1 LRGGSL
7 LAIGEEVQAMSE
19 EKSRRPVIIF
29 DTTLRDGE
37 QSPGVS
43 LTVAEKLE
51 IARQLA
57 RLRVDVIEAGFPI
70 TSPGDFAAV
79 KAIAAEVKGPVIC
92 ALARAARADIERAW
106 EAVAEAEKPRIHT
119 FIATSPI
126 HMKYKLRKTP
136 AEVLKAAVAAVE
148 LAKSFTPDVEFSAED
163 ATRSDPEFLVEIFS
177 AVIAAGA
184 TTINVPDTVGY
195 TTPEEFFRL
204 ITFLREKVAGADKVT
219 FSVHCHNDLGLAV
232 ANSLAAVAA
241 GADQVECTINGIGER
256 AGNASLEEVV
266 MALKT
271 RADQYGRTS
280 SVYTPEISRTSLLV
294 ERLTGMPVQPNKA
307 VVGANAFAHES
318 GIHQDGVLKERTTY
332 EIMRPEDI
340 GLASNRLVLGKHSG
354 RHAFRERLAALGYNL
369 SDEEL
374 ERAFT
379 RFKEVADRK
388 KEITERDLEAIVQA
402 ELPVE
407 AGELALESFQ
417 VTSGNQTVPMA
428 QVSVIFR
435 GERRTE
441 AATGNGPVHAV
452 YQALNRAVGISP
464 ELREYSLKAV
474 TAGGDALGEA
484 TVRLEWEGESY
495 TGRGLAPDVVEASAR
510 AYAAALNKLL
520 AASKTGSEKKATLA
534 EGAR

>member
-1 LRGGSL
+1 MADNG
-7 LAIGEEVQAMSE
+7 
-19 EKSRRPVIIF
+19 KPVIIF

-43 LTVAEKLE
+43 LTVSEKLE

-57 RLRVDVIEAGFPI
+57 RLKVDVIEAGFPI

-79 KAIAAEVKGPVIC
+79 QAIAAEVRGPVIC
-92 ALARAARADIERAW
+92 ALARAVRPDIERAW
-106 EAVAEAEKPRIHT
+106 EAVAAAAKPRIHT

-126 HMKYKLRKTP
+126 HMKHKLRKSP
-136 AEVLKAAVAAVE
+136 GEVLKAAVAAVE
-148 LAKSFTPDVEFSAED
+148 LARSFTPDVEFSAED
-163 ATRSDPEFLVEIFS
+163 ATRSDPEFLIEIFS

-184 TTINVPDTVGY
+184 TTINIPDTVGY
-195 TTPEEFFRL
+195 TTPEEFYRL
-204 ITFLREKVAGADKVT
+204 ITYLRQKVAGADRVA

-241 GADQVECTINGIGER
+241 GADQIECTVNGIGER

-266 MALKT
+266 MALRT
-271 RADQYGRTS
+271 RADQYGRPAG
-280 SVYTPEISRTSLLV
+280 VHTPEICRASALV
-294 ERLTGMPVQPNKA
+294 ERLTGMPIQPNKA
-307 VVGANAFAHES
+307 IVGANAFAHES

-332 EIMRPEDI
+332 EIMRPEDV
-340 GLASNRLVLGKHSG
+340 GLSAGRLVLGKHSG

-369 SDEEL
+369 SEAEL
-374 ERAFT
+374 DRAFA

-388 KEITERDLEAIVQA
+388 KEIGERDLEAIVQA
-402 ELPVE
+402 ELPAE
-407 AGELALESFQ
+407 TSELVLESFQ
-417 VTSGNQTVPMA
+417 VTSGNRTVPMA
-428 QVSVIFR
+428 TVSVLLR
-435 GERRTE
+435 GETRSE

-452 YQALNRAVGISP
+452 YQALNRAVGLSP
-464 ELREYSLKAV
+464 ELREYALKAV

-484 TVRLEWEGESY
+484 TVRLGWEGGIY

-510 AYAAALNKLL
+510 AYATALNKLL
-520 AASKTGSEKKATLA
+520 NARRKPGGKPAALA

>member
-1 LRGGSL
+1 
-7 LAIGEEVQAMSE
+7 
-19 EKSRRPVIIF
+19 
-29 DTTLRDGE
+29 
-37 QSPGVS
+37 
-43 LTVAEKLE
+43 
-51 IARQLA
+51 
-57 RLRVDVIEAGFPI
+57 
-70 TSPGDFAAV
+70 
-79 KAIAAEVKGPVIC
+79 
-92 ALARAARADIERAW
+92 
-106 EAVAEAEKPRIHT
+106 
-119 FIATSPI
+119 
-126 HMKYKLRKTP
+126 
-136 AEVLKAAVAAVE
+136 
-148 LAKSFTPDVEFSAED
+148 
-163 ATRSDPEFLVEIFS
+163 
-177 AVIAAGA
+177 
-184 TTINVPDTVGY
+184 VGY

-307 VVGANAFAHES
+307 IVGANAFAHES

-340 GLASNRLVLGKHSG
+340 GLTAGRLVLGKHSG
-354 RHAFRERLAALGYNL
+354 RHAFRERLIALGYNL

-379 RFKEVADRK
+379 RFKELADRK

-402 ELPVE
+402 EFPVE
-407 AGELALESFQ
+407 AGELTLESFQ

-428 QVSVIFR
+428 QVSVTFH

-452 YQALNRAVGISP
+452 YQALNRAVGVSP

-484 TVRLEWEGESY
+484 TVRLEWEGQSY

-520 AASKTGSEKKATLA
+520 NASKTKGEKKVALA
-534 EGAR
+534 EGAL